1 MTWLAWR
8 QLRANALMASLA
20 AALTI
25 AVLALTRAHVARY
38 AGTDRL
44 STPYE
49 SLRLIG
55 TGIVGVP
62 AFIGAFWGAPLV
74 ARELEMGTH
83 RLVWAQGVT
92 RTRWL
97 ATRLALASLV
107 AALVTAAVSMAFT
120 WWSLPFDDLGNRVG
134 TANFGQR
141 GVTPVAYAVFAL
153 ALGTLAGTMLR
164 RTLPAMAVTLIG
176 FFVARFS
183 FQWVVRNRLIS
194 TIQAALPNNSF
205 GQRPPGTGGGG
216 WILST
221 RTVDASGHT
230 LTPRQV
236 DRIAAS
242 CGLSRSGDEGPV
254 WRCINRLGV
263 HDIVTWHPSSHF
275 WPMQLAESVAFLAL
289 AASITFACFWWLRH
303 RTA

>member
-8 QLRANALMASLA
+8 QLRANAFVATVA

-25 AVLALTRAHVARY
+25 AVLALTRAHIARY
-38 AGTDRL
+38 AGTDQL

-49 SLRLIG
+49 SLRLVG
-55 TGIVGVP
+55 TGIIGVP

-83 RLVWAQGVT
+83 RLAWTQGVT

-97 ATRLALASLV
+97 WTRLGLAALV
-107 AALVTAAVSMAFT
+107 AAFLTAAVSVAFT
-120 WWSLPFDDLGNRVG
+120 WWSAPFDELGNRIG

-153 ALGTLAGTMLR
+153 ALGTLSGTVLR
-164 RTLPAMAVTLIG
+164 RTLPAMAVTLLG

-183 FQWVVRNRLIS
+183 FQWVVRNRLIG
-194 TIQAALPNNSF
+194 TVEVTLPNNSF
-205 GQRPPGTGGGG
+205 GQRPPGSGG

-221 RTVDASGHT
+221 RTVDASGQA
-230 LTPRQV
+230 LDARQL
-236 DRIAAS
+236 DHIAAS
-242 CGLSRSGDEGPV
+242 CGLTRGGDEGAV
-254 WRCINRLGV
+254 FRCIDRLGV
-263 HDIVTWHPSSHF
+263 HDIVTWHPASHF
-275 WPMQLAESVAFLAL
+275 WPMQLAESAAFLAM
-289 AASITFACFWWLRH
+289 AAAVAFACFWWLRH